1 MRLKLSIQRDH
12 DCHLPALSVRIMC
25 ASEGMGLSGK
35 TEGRN
40 MHWAPIARIAR
51 ISCYLVMAVSYGL
64 PLVRNKPSQTQWL
77 KTRSLKQCRFL
88 TYGVSRELL
97 LASAELCKGVG

>member
-12 DCHLPALSVRIMC
+12 ACRLPALSVRIMC
-25 ASEGMGLSGK
+25 ASEGMGLSGT

-40 MHWAPIARIAR
+40 THWAPIARIAR
-51 ISCYLVMAVSYGL
+51 VSCYLVTTVRCGL

-88 TYGVSRELL
+88 TCGVSQELL